1 MAPEGAGGNQNFGTN
16 RVVYRAVPC
25 LTTPGGIRAAA
36 VGLGRLDQLLDFS
49 LRQVLTGT

>member
-1 MAPEGAGGNQNFGTN
+1 MPIGQQDHRGVAMS
-16 RVVYRAVPC
+16 V
-25 LTTPGGIRAAA
+25 A